1 MNNEKNYINRCI
13 KLALNGAGYVSPNPL
28 VGCVIVYNGS
38 IIGEGYHREFGK
50 EHAEVNAIN
59 SVKEISL
66 LSKSTLFVNL
76 EPCSHHGKT
85 PPCCNLIVK
94 MKIPKV
100 VIGCKDYS
108 KKVNGTGIAFLKQNG
123 VEVVENILEEKCKKL
138 NTRFFNFHKRKFPYI
153 ILKWAKTND
162 GYIDIN
168 RNSNQLGINWITE
181 KETQVLVHKWRAE
194 EDAILVGRKTV
205 LNDDPELTVRE
216 FKGKQP
222 LRIVIDPELN
232 LDLNKK
238 IFNENSNTIIVNTQI
253 NRVTN
258 NLTYLKLQSE
268 NIILNLLNYLH
279 EINIMS
285 LIVEGG
291 KETIDCFL
299 KLNYWNEARVIE
311 GNKKFNNG
319 LESPKIER
327 KCSAIQ
333 NIGKDIIYTYYND

>member
-1 MNNEKNYINRCI
+1 MLRRICLPLRHHGFGILSLTARAAAAYFTTAHQILKDTKDPWTDGPLHQKLKI
-13 KLALNGAGYVSPNPL
+13 KEMKKAMDLIHNQTTQSLHRDLNGRMRQAYEASKAWGTRYDQAVKRNR
-28 VGCVIVYNGS
+28 
-38 IIGEGYHREFGK
+38 RE
-50 EHAEVNAIN
+50 
-59 SVKEISL
+59 
-66 LSKSTLFVNL
+66 
-76 EPCSHHGKT
+76 
-85 PPCCNLIVK
+85 
-94 MKIPKV
+94 
-100 VIGCKDYS
+100 
-108 KKVNGTGIAFLKQNG
+108 
-123 VEVVENILEEKCKKL
+123 
-138 NTRFFNFHKRKFPYI
+138 
-153 ILKWAKTND
+153 
-162 GYIDIN
+162 
-168 RNSNQLGINWITE
+168 
-181 KETQVLVHKWRAE
+181 
-194 EDAILVGRKTV
+194 TV

-222 LRIVIDPELN
+222 LRIVIDPELK

-238 IFNENSNTIIVNTQI
+238 IFNDNNNTIIVN
-253 NRVTN
+253 NKVNKVSN
-258 NLTYLKLQSE
+258 NLTYLKLKSE